1 MTDPKEAAGALA
13 VKVAAEYAAAV
24 DRESRF
30 PAETFAAL
38 RKGELLGTLIPA
50 EYGGLGRPLSHA
62 AALCNALGHSCSASA
77 MIYAMHQIQVCA
89 VVDHCDGN
97 PWYAAFMR
105 RIAAEQLLLASV
117 TSEVGTGGRMNDSI
131 CAVEIEDGRVQLE
144 KKAPSIS
151 YGRAADALLITARRT
166 HASPGNDQVLVAA
179 VRGDY
184 TLERTSGWD
193 ALGMRGTCTEGF
205 VMRMTGVPDQVLPAS
220 FADIM
225 AQSMVPVSHLLW
237 GSLWLGIAQDAM
249 ARAREYV
256 RKSARGSSAGL
267 GAAGRRL
274 SQGYGLLSAIEAR
287 LGAALGAYEA
297 SRTSGGVPQ
306 SLPFTAD
313 MNNLKTTVSELCLE
327 VVQEAFRICGINA
340 YRNDS
345 EYSLGR
351 HLRDLMSAPLMIN
364 NDRIQEN
371 TANLLLMH
379 KPSPR
384 IF

>member
-1 MTDPKEAAGALA
+1 MTDPKEAAAALA
-13 VKVAAEYAAAV
+13 AKIAAEHAGAV
-24 DRESRF
+24 DRDSRF
-30 PAETFAAL
+30 PHETFAAL
-38 RKGELLGTLIPA
+38 RKGELLSTLIPV
-50 EYGGLGRPLSHA
+50 EFGGQGRSLRDA
-62 AALCNALGHSCSASA
+62 AGLCNALARSCAASG
-77 MIYAMHQIQVCA
+77 MIYAMHQIQICA
-89 VVDHCDGN
+89 IVDHRGDSA
-97 PWYAAFMR
+97 WYRDFMR

-117 TSEVGTGGRMNDSI
+117 TSEVGTGGRMNESI
-131 CAVEIEDGRVQLE
+131 CAVEETEGRIQLE
-144 KKAPSIS
+144 KKAPSVS
-151 YGRAADALLITARRT
+151 YGRAADALLITARRAG
-166 HASPGNDQVLVAA
+166 ASPGNDQVLVTA

-184 TLERTSGWD
+184 TLEQTSGWD

-205 VMRMTGVPDQVLPAS
+205 VMRMAGIPDQVLPAP

-249 ARAREYV
+249 AKAREYL
-256 RKSARGSSAGL
+256 RKSARGSSSGL

-287 LGAALGAYEA
+287 LGAALEAYETA
-297 SRTSGGVPQ
+297 RTAGGVPQ

-327 VVQEAFRICGINA
+327 VVHQAFRICGINA

-345 EYSLGR
+345 ECSLGR
-351 HLRDLMSAPLMIN
+351 HLRDLMSAPLMIS

-371 TANLLLMH
+371 TASLLLMH
-379 KPSPR
+379 KPASR

>member
-1 MTDPKEAAGALA
+1 MADPREAAAALA
-13 VKVAAEYAAAV
+13 VKVAAEHAAQV
-24 DRESRF
+24 DAESRF
-30 PAETFAAL
+30 PEEAFAAL
-38 RKGELLGTLIPA
+38 RKGELLSTLVPVA
-50 EYGGLGRPLSHA
+50 FGGKGRRLSDV
-62 AALCNALGHSCSASA
+62 AALCNELAHGCSATA

-89 VVDHCDGN
+89 IVDHCGDN
-97 PWYAAFMR
+97 RWYHDFMR
-105 RIAAEQLLLASV
+105 RVAAEQLLLASV
-117 TSEVGTGGRMNDSI
+117 TSEVGTGGRMNESV
-131 CAVEIEDGRVQLE
+131 CAVRQEDGRIQLE

-151 YGRAADALLITARRT
+151 YGRAADALLITARRS
-166 HASPGNDQVLVAA
+166 AGSPGNDQVLVTAM
-179 VRGDY
+179 RGDY
-184 TLERTSGWD
+184 TLEQISGWN

-205 VMRMTGVPDQVLPAS
+205 VMRMAGVPEQMLPTP

-249 ARAREYV
+249 ARARDYV
-256 RKSARGSSAGL
+256 RKAARGSAAGA
-267 GAAGRRL
+267 GPAGRRL
-274 SQGYGLLSAIEAR
+274 AQGYALLQAVEAR
-287 LGAALGAYEA
+287 LGAALAAYEA
-297 SRTSGGVPQ
+297 ARTAGGVPQ

-313 MNNLKTTVSELCLE
+313 MNNLKTTASELCLE
-327 VVQEAFRICGINA
+327 AVQQAFRICGINA

-345 EYSLGR
+345 ECSLGR

-379 KPSPR
+379 KPTPR

>member
-1 MTDPKEAAGALA
+1 MTDPREAAAALA
-13 VKVAAEYAAAV
+13 VKVAAGHAAEV
-24 DRESRF
+24 DRDSRF
-30 PAETFAAL
+30 PEEAFAAL
-38 RKGELLGTLIPA
+38 RKGELLGTLIPVA
-50 EYGGLGRPLSHA
+50 LGGQGRPLSHA
-62 AALCNALGHSCSASA
+62 AALCNELAHGCSATA

-89 VVDHCDGN
+89 VVDHCGDA
-97 PWYAAFMR
+97 PWYNDFLR
-105 RIAAEQLLLASV
+105 RVAAEQLLLASV

-131 CAVEIEDGRVQLE
+131 CAVQEADGRIQLE

-166 HASPGNDQVLVAA
+166 PDSPGNDQVLVTAL
-179 VRGDY
+179 RDDY
-184 TLERTSGWD
+184 TLEQTSGWN

-205 VMRMTGVPDQVLPAS
+205 VMRMAGVPGQVLPAQ

-249 ARAREYV
+249 ARARDYV
-256 RKSARGSSAGL
+256 RKSVRGSTSGAGP
-267 GAAGRRL
+267 AGRRL
-274 SQGYGLLSAIEAR
+274 AQGYALLQAVEAR
-287 LGAALGAYEA
+287 LGTALAAYEA
-297 SRTSGGVPQ
+297 ARTAGGVPQ

-313 MNNLKTTVSELCLE
+313 MNNLKTTASELCLD
-327 VVQEAFRICGINA
+327 VVQQAFRICGINA

-345 EYSLGR
+345 ECSLGR